1 MIALQDPVSNFAGDL
16 PVPDVLKPWMPLIIG
31 VASAILIFVIGWI
44 VSRWA
49 AKLTRTLLQ
58 RREVD
63 AGLSGFLASLAQY
76 LVLGMTVIAALE
88 TVGVGTTSLVAVLGS
103 AGIAIGLALQGNL
116 SHFASGVMLLFFRPI
131 KVGDF
136 VTIGGQTGTVEEIG
150 LFATRLHALS
160 NEAIFV
166 ANGAVTSGVITNF
179 SANGKRRG
187 AVEVG
192 VAYGSDIA
200 EVMKVLEKAARK
212 PSMVMEDPAPA
223 IAFVGLGASSLD
235 FKVMTWC
242 EGADYLAMLHEVRT
256 AVYDELNA
264 AGIEIPFAQ
273 IVVHQAEADAAAAA

>member
-1 MIALQDPVSNFAGDL
+1 MLALQDPASGFASDL

-49 AKLTRTLLQ
+49 AKLTRRLLE

-63 AGLSGFLASLAQY
+63 SGLSGFLASLAQY
-76 LVLGMTVIAALE
+76 LVLGMTLIAALE

-136 VTIGGQTGTVEEIG
+136 VTVGGQTGTVEEIG

-166 ANGAVTSGVITNF
+166 ANGAVTGGVITNY
-179 SANGKRRG
+179 SANGTRRG

-192 VAYGSDIA
+192 VAYGADIA
-200 EVMKVLEKAARK
+200 EVVKVLEKAARK
-212 PSMVMEDPAPA
+212 PSMVLEDPGPT

-242 EGADYLAMLHEVRT
+242 DSPAYLDMLHELRT

-264 AGIEIPFAQ
+264 AGIEIPFSQ
-273 IVVHQAEADAAAAA
+273 IVVHQAENAAAA